1 MGTLKGLIGSVAGIA
16 IVTLAWT
23 TVAAA
28 QAGSGQPG
36 VAAFLSA
43 VNSSAD
49 ELKALNAEKS
59 ISTHDIH
66 TVSVEKISNA
76 GNTAAIS
83 RAIAKNSAQIAA
95 LRDALKTNQTV
106 LAALT
111 GAGVSID
118 QVVAIDVDPGSEIHV
133 FYR

>member
-1 MGTLKGLIGSVAGIA
+1 MGSLKALLGTVAGVG

-36 VAAFLSA
+36 VATFLSA
-43 VNSSAD
+43 VNSSGD

-111 GAGVSID
+111 AAGVSID
-118 QVVAIDVDPGSEIHV
+118 QVVAIDVEPGSEIHI
-133 FYR
+133 FYQ

>member
-1 MGTLKGLIGSVAGIA
+1 MGTIRRTLGTIAQIA
-16 IVTLAWT
+16 ILSLALS
-23 TVAAA
+23 TVASA

-43 VNSSAD
+43 VNSTTD

-66 TVSVEKISNA
+66 TVSVEKISNV

-106 LAALT
+106 VAALT
-111 GAGVSID
+111 AAGVSIN
-118 QVVAIDVDPGSEIHV
+118 QVVAIDVDPGSEIHI
-133 FYR
+133 YYQ